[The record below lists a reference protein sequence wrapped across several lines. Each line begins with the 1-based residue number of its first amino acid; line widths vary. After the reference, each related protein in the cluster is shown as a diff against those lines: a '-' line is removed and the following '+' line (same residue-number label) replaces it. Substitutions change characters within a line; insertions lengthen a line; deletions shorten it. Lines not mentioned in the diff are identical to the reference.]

1 MYSLKPRLVILEKK
15 MRLNRRDFGFVGMAI
30 LFTGL
35 LAGTSTLL
43 RGQSALPKP
52 DKDTVL
58 KASDIKPKLF
68 PESVFFRGQ
77 TAPAQMRNTGGIH
90 FSDDL
95 YVLAGLVDNSGYS
108 TGIREKYQAYLISE
122 VTLQFGAQTLKPG
135 AYGVGFIEGAKFVV
149 LDLAANEIFQAA
161 SRKDTEIKRPVPL
174 QVMAL
179 EAGKYRL
186 YTGRDFVEFS
196 RAK

>member
-1 MYSLKPRLVILEKK
+1 MK
-15 MRLNRRDFGFVGMAI
+15 LNRREFAFVGMAI
-30 LFTGL
+30 LLTGM
-35 LAGTSTLL
+35 LASAPAMLHA
-43 RGQSALPKP
+43 QSALPKP

-95 YVLAGLVDNSGYS
+95 YMLAGLVDNSGYS
-108 TGIREKYQAYLISE
+108 TGIREKYQAYFITE

-135 AYGVGFIEGAKFVV
+135 AYGVGFIEGGKFVV
-149 LDLAANEIFQAA
+149 LDLAANEIFQTA
-161 SRKDTEIKRPVPL
+161 SQKDTAMKRPVPL
-174 QVMAL
+174 QFTAP

-186 YTGRDFVEFS
+186 YAGREFVEFS